1 MATTQISPT
10 PVFKAFDNNGAPLY
24 NGQLFTYAAGTT
36 TPQITYTDSTG
47 NTPNTNP
54 IILNSRGETNVWLNP
69 SLAYKFALQD
79 SLGNPIWTVD
89 NLTSPIIQNPY
100 GIATG
105 TNTIAVNSIPSFG
118 SLTDGITV
126 AFKVANTTTANA
138 TLNANSTGPFNL
150 YYSDGTTQLVGGALI
165 INNIYTAMFDSS
177 LNGAT
182 GGYIVL
188 NPSRVTGS
196 FTGIVTG
203 YTVGTTPTP
212 TITYQ
217 ILQDGRTIYI
227 ELPNTTGTSNAT
239 TATITNI
246 PVALTPTTTQ
256 NGLIWIGNSGSGA
269 QGFWAMSGTTLA
281 FGTGGTA
288 YGAGG
293 FTNTG
298 AKSTPGVTGGS
309 VTLTWVTSP

>member
-118 SLTDGITV
+118 SLMDGITV

-182 GGYIVL
+182 GGYIVQ
-188 NPSRVTGS
+188 NPSRVTLS
-196 FTGIVTG
+196 FTGALTG
-203 YTVGTTPTP
+203 YASGPTGTVNAAIEPSGK
-212 TITYQ
+212 TYS
-217 ILQDGRTIYI
+217 IWAASAI
-227 ELPNTTGTSNAT
+227 TGTSNANT
-239 TATITNI
+239 
-246 PVALTPTTTQ
+246 LTMT
-256 NGLIWIGNSGSGA
+256 GLPA
-269 QGFWAMSGTTLA
+269 VLQ
-281 FGTGGTA
+281 
-288 YGAGG
+288 
-293 FTNTG
+293 
-298 AKSTPGVTGGS
+298 S
-309 VTLTWVTSP
+309 VTLKRYPCYVEDNSASLGAVAQISASGTIVFAGGGALNNTGFTTSATKGLSAGWAVSGVTLD

>member
-182 GGYIVL
+182 GGYIVQ

-196 FTGIVTG
+196 FTLTIGTTYLTVQQTG
-203 YTVGTTPTP
+203 TIQYAILLEGKTTQVWIPSAIVGTSNTNNA
-212 TITYQ
+212 
-217 ILQDGRTIYI
+217 LQGTGVPASIQ
-227 ELPNTTGTSNAT
+227 TGTSKLYACL
-239 TATITNI
+239 
-246 PVALTPTTTQ
+246 VE
-256 NGLIWIGNSGSGA
+256 
-269 QGFWAMSGTTLA
+269 SGTSFSAGSILTGASSGTWIFGAPGPIA
-281 FGTGGTA
+281 FGTGGTK
-288 YGAGG
+288 GLPAG
-293 FTNTG
+293 TG
-298 AKSTPGVTGGS
+298 WVMD
-309 VTLTWVTSP
+309 LT